1 MAQRWTRLYKYIST
15 EYAIDILEKGRLYLS
30 DGTNFNDPFE
40 LAVTAK
46 KTDTVR
52 HIDGLHILSLTNS
65 NSKKLMWSHYAD
77 SHKGLC
83 LTVEVPANLVYPI
96 CYTSERIYEDSDL
109 DQIIQNRVKVYE
121 KKNLIKSYIPLAREK
136 KIAYIKDRK
145 WSYEREYRIVFNE
158 EDELHL
164 IYEDQKWYMP
174 VKITNVYL
182 GVRFDSEC
190 QEDKEILEICE
201 RNGIKVTRMVLS
213 KTNYALEIKRIE
225 K

>member
-1 MAQRWTRLYKYIST
+1 MAQRRTRLYKYIST
-15 EYAIDILEKGRLYLS
+15 EHAIDILEKGRLYLS

-46 KTDTVR
+46 KTDTVQ

-65 NSKKLMWSHYAD
+65 YRKKLMWSHYAD
-77 SHKGLC
+77 SHRGLC
-83 LTVEVPANLVYPI
+83 LTVEVPADLVYPI
-96 CYTSERIYEDSDL
+96 CYTSKRIYEDSDL
-109 DQIIQNRVKVYE
+109 DQIIQNRGKE
-121 KKNLIKSYIPLAREK
+121 RGKNNLKKLYVPLAREK
-136 KIAYIKDRK
+136 KIAYIKDQK
-145 WSYEREYRIVFNE
+145 WSYEKEYRIVFNE
-158 EDELHL
+158 EDEPHL

-190 QEDKEILEICE
+190 QENKEILEICE
-201 RNGIKVTRMVLS
+201 RNGIKVTPMVLS
-213 KTNYALEIKRIE
+213 KTKYALEIKRIE